1 MWALLTNII
10 IFLHMIMRKD
20 QDTLHISNENPTE
33 NVVPA
38 KLRKTAERCI
48 TPISCRS
55 HHMHQQTYRVKL
67 LHSSFTEFYTY
78 CTKQHFK
85 HRHINS
91 LIKQTQRH
99 FPY

>member
-55 HHMHQQTYRVKL
+55 HHMHQQIYRVKF
-67 LHSSFTEFYTY
+67 LHSSFIELYTY
-78 CTKQHFK
+78 CP
-85 HRHINS
+85 NS
-91 LIKQTQRH
+91 ILNMDIST
-99 FPY
+99 P